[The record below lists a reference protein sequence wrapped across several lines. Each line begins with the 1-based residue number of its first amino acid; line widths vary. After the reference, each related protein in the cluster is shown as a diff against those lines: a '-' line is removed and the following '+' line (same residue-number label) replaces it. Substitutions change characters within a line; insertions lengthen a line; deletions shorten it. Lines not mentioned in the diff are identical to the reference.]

1 MRPWYASRPE
11 GGQVTALA
19 GLRARLAAGPPVIA
33 SFSIVPRVEV
43 VEIAAAAGFD
53 AVVLDREHGPVDVA
67 DLLPLV
73 AAAHGAGIH
82 AIVRVPANDAPMICA
97 ALDVGADAVL
107 VPHVSSAEAAAAAI
121 AAARHAPEGHRG
133 VNPIVRAAR
142 YGADPAGFLAGAN
155 ARVAVI
161 AMIEGSEGVAASAEI
176 VRTPGLDAVFVG
188 PYDLSAALGIPG
200 RTGAPEVVA
209 RIASIAAE
217 AAAAGIA
224 CGTYAPTPDVA
235 RRWVDGGLRFVGLGF
250 DTLHLLAG
258 MRAAVDGVGLSGGS
272 PAG

>member
-1 MRPWYASRPE
+1 M
-11 GGQVTALA
+11 TAPAGAAVLT
-19 GLRARLAAGPPVIA
+19 GLRARLAQGPPVLA

-53 AVVLDREHGPVDVA
+53 AVVLDREHGPVDVS

-82 AIVRVPANDAPMICA
+82 AVVRVPANDGPMICA
-97 ALDVGADAVL
+97 ALDVGADGVL
-107 VPHVSSAEAAAAAI
+107 VPHVGSAAAAASAV

-133 VNPIVRAAR
+133 VNPIVRAAG
-142 YGADPAGFLAGAN
+142 YGADPGAFLAGAN
-155 ARVAVI
+155 GRVAVI
-161 AMIEGSEGVAASAEI
+161 AMIEGAEGVAASAEI

-200 RTGAPEVVA
+200 ETGAPEVVA
-209 RIASIAAE
+209 RIGSIAEE

-224 CGTYAPTPDVA
+224 CGTYAPTPEVA
-235 RRWVDGGLRFVGLGF
+235 RRWIGAGLRFVGLGF
-250 DTLHLLAG
+250 DTGHLLAG
-258 MRAAVDGVGLSGGS
+258 MRAAVSGTR